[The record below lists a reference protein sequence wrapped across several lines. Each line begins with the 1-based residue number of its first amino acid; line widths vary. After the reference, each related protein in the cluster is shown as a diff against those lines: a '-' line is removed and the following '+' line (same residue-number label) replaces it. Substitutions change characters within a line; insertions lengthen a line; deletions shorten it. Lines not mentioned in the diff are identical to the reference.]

1 MCTPSCL
8 LHTREPPQGGEG
20 KTGWGSSIPPNA
32 VSLQCRDSEELDHHT
47 YLSCC
52 LHLHRELG

>member
-20 KTGWGSSIPPNA
+20 KT
-32 VSLQCRDSEELDHHT
+32 VQCRDSEGPDHHP
-47 YLSCC
+47 YLSCW